1 MVPPA
6 VGQAFNT
13 LAFAIILYPNHSS
26 LIMPNRSV
34 KEAHMHGSRS
44 IALGCQHSGLG
55 LHEMDTLF
63 PHPFQDGQMNAQK
76 GKRASPSLRGL
87 QSTWVSK
94 PQGLSTL
101 CGKDSFLFALLR
113 NHCPN
118 GLLYLWL
125 WFEHLCSLT
134 SLSQRSLVRHSS
146 SSEMENY
153 SKVAIKTQSLKTFD
167 SAFPSLGM
175 QLLEIKGRIIEN
187 CTFQNDFS
195 DLCIVGGERNK
206 RKQWMSVI
214 GK

>member
-1 MVPPA
+1 MD
-6 VGQAFNT
+6 
-13 LAFAIILYPNHSS
+13 ILFH
-26 LIMPNRSV
+26 
-34 KEAHMHGSRS
+34 HH
-44 IALGCQHSGLG
+44 
-55 LHEMDTLF
+55 
-63 PHPFQDGQMNAQK
+63 FQDGQIDAQN
-76 GKRASPSLRGL
+76 GKRASLSLQGL

-101 CGKDSFLFALLR
+101 CGEHTFLFALVHEVRHDRVLLWNR
-113 NHCPN
+113 CPN

-125 WFEHLCSLT
+125 WFEHHCNLT
-134 SLSQRSLVRHSS
+134 SLSQRALVRLSS

-153 SKVAIKTQSLKTFD
+153 SKVAIKTEWRKTYD

-187 CTFQNDFS
+187 CTFQKDYYRFVYS
-195 DLCIVGGERNK
+195 GEGNK